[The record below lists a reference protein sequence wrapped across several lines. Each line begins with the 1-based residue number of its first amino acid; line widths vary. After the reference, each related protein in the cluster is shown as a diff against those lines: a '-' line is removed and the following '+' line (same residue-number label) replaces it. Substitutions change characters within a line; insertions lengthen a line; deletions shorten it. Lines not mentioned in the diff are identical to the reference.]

1 MRIGVF
7 GKLVVVAVLV
17 VLGTFLFWHP
27 AFTKLR
33 GLSRTN
39 INREV
44 VNQPDSLGP
53 QALLV
58 EANRFYWLNNGP
70 KAGPLYSKAEALFAQ
85 RGDARNELYAKIG
98 RLRSESETM
107 SFVDL
112 SRFLGDQLN
121 NPVVRNDAEL
131 RLWCLAAKGYAK
143 SIVDYVFR
151 WLERKFITG
160 DQG

>member
-7 GKLVVVAVLV
+7 GKLMPVAVLV
-17 VLGTFLFWHP
+17 LLGTLLFSHP

-39 INREV
+39 VSREI

-70 KAGPLYSKAEALFAQ
+70 KAG
-85 RGDARNELYAKIG
+85 
-98 RLRSESETM
+98 
-107 SFVDL
+107 
-112 SRFLGDQLN
+112 
-121 NPVVRNDAEL
+121 
-131 RLWCLAAKGYAK
+131 
-143 SIVDYVFR
+143 
-151 WLERKFITG
+151 TG
-160 DQG
+160 SL